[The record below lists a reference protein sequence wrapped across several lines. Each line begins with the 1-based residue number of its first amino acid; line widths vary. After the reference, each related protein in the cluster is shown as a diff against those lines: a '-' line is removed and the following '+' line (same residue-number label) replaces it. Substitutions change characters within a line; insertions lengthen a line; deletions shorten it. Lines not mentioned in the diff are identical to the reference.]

1 MAKVLLLEDI
11 HAVRLALSLTV
22 EMFGHECIA
31 PETPEHFERFLD
43 EVDLVISDLT
53 MPFVSGEQ
61 VIERTRQLKPDMPIL
76 ILTGNVEN
84 ADQPVERL
92 KQLGASDVA
101 FKPVDIDELKAAMA
115 PFLPH

>member
-11 HAVRLALSLTV
+11 DAVRFALSLTV

-31 PETPEHFERFLD
+31 PETSEHFERFLD

-53 MPFVSGEQ
+53 MPIVSGEQ
-61 VIERTRQLKPDMPIL
+61 VIERTRRLKPDLPIL
-76 ILTGNVEN
+76 MLTGNTEN
-84 ADQPVERL
+84 ADQLVEHL

-101 FKPVDIDELKAAMA
+101 FKPVDTDELKAAMA
-115 PFLPH
+115 QLLPH

>member
-61 VIERTRQLKPDMPIL
+61 VIERTRQLKPDLPIL
-76 ILTGNVEN
+76 MLTGNIEN
-84 ADQPVERL
+84 ADQLVERL

-115 PFLPH
+115 PLLPH